1 MPYCFLP
8 TKTWVSVGC
17 TKPIMIVEESPG
29 GGEFFIFS
37 LNQANEFKSL
47 CFQIYSRK
55 IMSFSCKESLEYFL
69 FKVLYLFL
77 WQSISAAAGS
87 AFSAQ
92 KFCCAVQIKPCSCP
106 AICAAEPRVA
116 TAVRLLA
123 DIRACP
129 SGEAPEG
136 CRVVSNQQRFSQKDR
151 NYKYQSFV

>member
-1 MPYCFLP
+1 MANFFLP
-8 TKTWVSVGC
+8 TKTGVSVGC

-29 GGEFFIFS
+29 GGEFFIF

-47 CFQIYSRK
+47 CFQIYSHK
-55 IMSFSCKESLEYFL
+55 IMSFSCKESLEHFL

-123 DIRACP
+123 DIRASP

-136 CRVVSNQQRFSQKDR
+136 RRVVSNQQRFSQKDR